1 MTRRALRR
9 LYIVALLLFGAMV
22 IWLNARLY
30 YSAYHPERQDVPAQL
45 AFIRQTLQAG
55 AAHEMQRYFPEG
67 YFFSYALYGLAW
79 ANWGLMH
86 PEGRPQALAEA
97 RWALAALDSPAGR
110 AVFSP
115 SLDPPYGVFYVGWR
129 SLLHGAALQ
138 LQPADQRDRA
148 DVEQFQANC
157 AALAKAFDAS
167 PSPFLMAYPRQ
178 SWPVDS
184 VVALAALR
192 LHDRLFQP
200 RHAATINRWLALAQA
215 RLDPATGLLPHRA
228 RPDDGTMIE
237 GARAT
242 SQSLIA
248 VFLPQIAPAWG
259 AEQYAA
265 FRRRFVT
272 QVLGIPGVLEYPAGA
287 AGVGDVDSGPLIFGV
302 SLSASVVTAAAAQA
316 NGDRA
321 LADALL
327 DVGEALGMPMQ
338 LGGAKRY
345 ALGVL
350 PLGDAFL
357 AWAKSIPPAGGLPQ
371 PTSRTAP
378 VAAGWRLPIHLVS
391 ALVLLLLGLPI
402 WRSRRRV

>member
-1 MTRRALRR
+1 MRQTLRR
-9 LYIVALLLFGAMV
+9 LYVVALLLFGGMV
-22 IWLNARLY
+22 IWLNVRLY
-30 YSAYHPERQDVPAQL
+30 YSAYHPERQDIPAQL
-45 AFIRQTLQAG
+45 AFLRGALQAG

-79 ANWGLMH
+79 ANWGLAH
-86 PEGRPQALAEA
+86 PQDRPQALAEA
-97 RWALAALDSPAGR
+97 RWALAALDAPAGR

-115 SLDPPYGVFYVGWR
+115 NLDPPYGVFYAGWR

-138 LQPADQRDRA
+138 LQPADQRDPA
-148 DVEQFQANC
+148 DIERFQTDC
-157 AALAKAFDAS
+157 AALAQAFDAS
-167 PSPFLMAYPRQ
+167 PSPFLMAYPGQ

-192 LHDRLFQP
+192 LHDRLFPP
-200 RHAATINRWLALAQA
+200 RHAATISRWLALAQA

-228 RPDDGTMIE
+228 RPDDGMMIE
-237 GARAT
+237 DAHAT

-265 FRRRFVT
+265 FRRQFVT
-272 QVLGIPGVLEYPAGA
+272 VLLGLPGVLEYSAGA

-327 DVGEALGMPMQ
+327 DVGEALGMPVHV
-338 LGGAKRY
+338 GGVKRY

-350 PLGDAFL
+350 PIGDAFL
-357 AWAKSIPPAGGLPQ
+357 AWAKSVPPAGDPPPASQ
-371 PTSRTAP
+371 TATI
-378 VAAGWRLPIHLVS
+378 AEGWRLSIHLIS
-391 ALVLLLLGLPI
+391 ALVVLLFGLPV
-402 WRSRRRV
+402 WRRA